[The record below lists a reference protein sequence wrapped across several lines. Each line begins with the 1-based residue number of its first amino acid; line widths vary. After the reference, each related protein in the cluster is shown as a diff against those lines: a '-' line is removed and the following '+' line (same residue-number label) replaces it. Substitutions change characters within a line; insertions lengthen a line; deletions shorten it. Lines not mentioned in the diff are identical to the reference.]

1 MNKNIS
7 KKLILNSDGIALVT
21 VILIIAILGIL
32 AAAAIETTGSD
43 IMNAG
48 NITSSEQ
55 TLNVSNS
62 AMNFVLSQLGTDAL
76 PTNLNIGLP
85 ASNVCYYSNGV
96 NSVQAYGGT
105 QGTCPLLSAVDPNS
119 FSLASMNFSANV
131 VNNANF
137 GFEYIGTYGACPGGY
152 NITQYKCYNGEIEA
166 IADKNVDG
174 QVIGQPVEAG
184 MFFTYGPFPQQIGYN
199 QQ

>member
-1 MNKNIS
+1 MNKNIN

-32 AAAAIETTGSD
+32 AAVAIETTGSD
-43 IMNAG
+43 IINAG

-62 AMNFVLSQLGTDAL
+62 AMNFVLSQLGTDAA
-76 PTNLNIGLP
+76 PTNFNIGLP

-96 NSVQAYGGT
+96 NSVQAYGGAI
-105 QGTCPLLSAVDPNS
+105 GTCPVLSAVDSNS
-119 FSLASMNFSANV
+119 FSLASMNFSAGV

-137 GFEYIGTYGACPGGY
+137 GFEYIGIYGSCPNGY
-152 NITQYKCYNGEIEA
+152 NITQYKCYNGEIEV
-166 IADKNVDG
+166 IADKNLDG
-174 QVIGQPVEAG
+174 KMIGESVEAG
-184 MFFTYGPFPQQIGYN
+184 MFFTYGPFPEQIGYN